1 MEFILPDI
9 SMRKSDHMN
18 IELITG
24 WEAFTKTNLT
34 INNTL
39 FCATLFFKKNI
50 EPQVLPAKLFKHPR
64 YVF

>member
-9 SMRKSDHMN
+9 SMRNSDHMN

-24 WEAFTKTNLT
+24 WETFTKTNLT

-50 EPQVLPAKLFKHPR
+50 EPQVFLAKVFKHPR
-64 YVF
+64 